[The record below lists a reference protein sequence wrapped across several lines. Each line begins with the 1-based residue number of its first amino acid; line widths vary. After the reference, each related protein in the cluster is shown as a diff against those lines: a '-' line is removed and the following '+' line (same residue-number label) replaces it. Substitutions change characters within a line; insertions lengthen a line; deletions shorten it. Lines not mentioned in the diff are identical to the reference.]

1 MEAIQWKLIV
11 YLILFTD
18 FFHTFICLDNFFLT
32 LKLPILVFR
41 RSRSV
46 LQKRSNLSWWISTFR
61 PASPQT
67 EGKLNLYL
75 RFAPWSEKTYFL
87 YFIYYYRTVL
97 SFIKTAFYLHTILTK
112 QLWWQDIKQQ
122 KMSDDFKFRL
132 ERNPFI
138 VFFWWIIVS
147 GLLLRHVS
155 AIRVF
160 FSTKTY
166 S

>member
-1 MEAIQWKLIV
+1 MNIHRLFNLV
-11 YLILFTD
+11 YRLFSH
-18 FFHTFICLDNFFLT
+18 FYLSRQFFLT

-87 YFIYYYRTVL
+87 YFIYYSRTVL
-97 SFIKTAFYLHTILTK
+97 SFIKTAIYLHTILTK

-138 VFFWWIIVS
+138 VFFLVDHCQWIIITS
-147 GLLLRHVS
+147 CFS
-155 AIRVF
+155 YSSVF
-160 FSTKTY
+160 FSTKTC